1 MSDSKEVVT
10 VSSSPASA
18 QIAIADQSGVEI
30 YRGTTPATVTLDA
43 SAGYFDGQKYTITF
57 SKDGY
62 HPTTV
67 QVDSRINGW
76 YVGNIVF
83 GGFIGWLI
91 VDPLTGAMWALDSE
105 QVNSTLA
112 ETVATNETSS
122 PQLRIVAIDSVPE
135 DTRSRMIRVR

>member
-10 VSSSPASA
+10 VNSSPTSA

-91 VDPLTGAMWALDSE
+91 VDPLTGAMWALELRTGQRHLGRDCRDE
-105 QVNSTLA
+105 RDL
-112 ETVATNETSS
+112 VASASDRCDRLQS
-122 PQLRIVAIDSVPE
+122 PRTPGAG
-135 DTRSRMIRVR
+135 